1 MLLGL
6 GEKGVAS
13 TELLPVQTK
22 MMDVLKAK
30 DQLSQN
36 ELTKQLF
43 GKSIR
48 PLNQELGNLATA
60 KTIVD
65 NEESEE
71 ANKIVNEVLG
81 RTEESPGDLQL
92 SQSPIADLFTNDQT
106 FNTQEIAFDKV
117 ALEDIKEKR
126 IPGGTTRDVY
136 DIGNNRVIK
145 IAKNP
150 RGLQQNNSLNYGD
163 VNLSLIHI

>member
-1 MLLGL
+1 MTNTDYFSGSTFNNEQTTNWANNMRKLGYIDGNTEEKIQKNIGYKRDAQLLLGL

-48 PLNQELGNLATA
+48 VLNQELSNLATA
-60 KTIVD
+60 KSIVD

-81 RTEESPGDLQL
+81 RTEEKSWR
-92 SQSPIADLFTNDQT
+92 FTIKSK
-106 FNTQEIAFDKV
+106 FNSRFIY
-117 ALEDIKEKR
+117 KR
-126 IPGGTTRDVY
+126 PNI
-136 DIGNNRVIK
+136 
-145 IAKNP
+145 
-150 RGLQQNNSLNYGD
+150 
-163 VNLSLIHI
+163 